1 NRRLFLPVKNNLA
14 PLGKGLAFRLE
25 QRLVD
30 DPAKAVVASSVVWET
45 EPVTITADQALQAAD
60 DQGTGKGGGKGAEA
74 DAEDFLRVV
83 LAAGPVA
90 VQAIETEAKEA
101 GHSWATVRRAKDKL
115 GVVAV
120 RVAQSRDD
128 DGRLDGHGHW
138 QWSLTSAPPD
148 RDRRCSTPTEDAHL
162 QNMSAFGENEHVRS
176 DDPPKALITTEDAHH
191 SKMSTFG
198 RDEHPVDDDQVIPG
212 GNGASLNGSPG
223 HHPIH
228 PDAARAAALAEG
240 NDGLDP

>member
-1 NRRLFLPVKNNLA
+1 MADSLPVPVVGITHQPKGTGTAAMHRFIGSIAFVAAARAAYMVTRDPDDENRRLFLPVKNNLA

-30 DPAKAVVASSVVWET
+30 DPAKAVVASSVGWET
-45 EPVTITADQALQAAD
+45 EPVTSTADEALQAAD

-128 DGRLDGHGHW
+128 DGRLDGH
-138 QWSLTSAPPD
+138 
-148 RDRRCSTPTEDAHL
+148 
-162 QNMSAFGENEHVRS
+162 
-176 DDPPKALITTEDAHH
+176 
-191 SKMSTFG
+191 
-198 RDEHPVDDDQVIPG
+198 
-212 GNGASLNGSPG
+212 
-223 HHPIH
+223 
-228 PDAARAAALAEG
+228 
-240 NDGLDP
+240 